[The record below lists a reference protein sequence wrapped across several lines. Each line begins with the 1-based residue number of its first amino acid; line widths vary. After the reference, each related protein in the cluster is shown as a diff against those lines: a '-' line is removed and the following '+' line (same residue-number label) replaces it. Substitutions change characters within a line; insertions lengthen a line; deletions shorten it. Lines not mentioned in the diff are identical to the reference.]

1 MKTSLKI
8 ALLIATPIVIGIVSY
23 GVMLKQADY
32 DSITMDYR
40 YNTGY
45 YKDQKAIGR
54 EFIKDGPGE
63 GEYTTGSVPFDTPLP
78 DDLSVNS
85 LINWVNS
92 LRISDERKSLIINSL
107 QMSGQARYVCESYA
121 HDNFSQDSLV
131 GKDIECSGFVN
142 WGLHKIGLSTSDLGL
157 VEDLVDNTSGKFRKI
172 PDDELMP
179 GDYKAYK
186 KPGRWSTGHV
196 GMYLGKTKDG
206 KQIFIDAGS
215 PAGSAT
221 PKIREHQSL
230 SSGFALRYL
239 PLEEKDKAAID
250 TGVATDTGNKS
261 YTSGGSLSV
270 DTPVPDDYQNASIV
284 KQYINSLNISSKR
297 KAIVNELYD
306 RQGRWTYEYGG
317 AGRNIDVNA
326 EPPDGLRIDCSG
338 TIRWI
343 YNRVLHTNKFNDY
356 TTSQSAALMTE
367 VAQPLP
373 GDSVWKSGHVEIYV
387 GRLSDGRIV
396 TIGSGN
402 GKVPNAKI
410 HSGLQDGKPRKF
422 YRPKELE

>member
-8 ALLIATPIVIGIVSY
+8 ALLIATPIVIGVVSY
-23 GVMLKQADY
+23 GIMLKQADV
-32 DSITMDYR
+32 DSITTDYR

-54 EFIKDGPGE
+54 DFIENGT
-63 GEYTTGSVPFDTPLP
+63 GEYSSGLAPFNTPLP
-78 DDLSVNS
+78 DDLSVDS

-92 LRISDERKSLIINSL
+92 LKLSEKRKSLIINSL

-121 HDNFSQDSLV
+121 HNNFSQDSLV
-131 GKDIECSGFVN
+131 GKDIECSGFVS
-142 WGLHKIGLSTSDLGL
+142 WGLRKIGLSTSDLGL
-157 VEDLVDNTSGKFRKI
+157 VEDLVNNTSGKFRKI

-186 KPGRWSTGHV
+186 QARTYSTGHV
-196 GMYLGKTKDG
+196 GMYLGRTKDG
-206 KQIFIDAGS
+206 RQIFIDAGGA
-215 PAGSAT
+215 AGAAT

-250 TGVATDTGNKS
+250 TGVATNTGNNS
-261 YTSGGSLSV
+261 YTSGGNLSV
-270 DTPVPDDYQNASIV
+270 GTPVPDDFQNASV
-284 KQYINSLNISSKR
+284 VQQYINNLNISSKR
-297 KAIVNELYD
+297 KAIVNELYN
-306 RQGRWTYEYGG
+306 RQGRWIYQYGG
-317 AGRNIDVNA
+317 AGRSIDVNV
-326 EPPDGLRIDCSG
+326 EPPDGLKMDCSG
-338 TIRWI
+338 TVRWI
-343 YNRVLHTNKFNDY
+343 YNRVLQTNRFNY
-356 TTSQSAALMTE
+356 YSTSQSASLMTE

-373 GDSVWKSGHVEIYV
+373 GDVAWKSGHVEIYV
-387 GRLSDGRIV
+387 GRLTDGRIV
-396 TIGSGN
+396 TIGSGS
-402 GKVPNAKI
+402 GKVPSAKI